1 MVPCE
6 SSTLPC
12 GWVDVSSHWQIHR
25 QKQQFGALLLGCAGK
40 TAKKRNGF
48 GAHRDCSLPW
58 TKNFPDGSRKNQ
70 KHTTNID
77 NEIKQ
82 PHTQKRG
89 QKAKHKLAVS
99 PVLALTIVPTP
110 DIYWF
115 LFLSIPSIPS
125 QAMRDQTRHTTPP
138 TMALMLLVLVLLN
151 AIISEASLFSNQT
164 AKVSREKREARHGV
178 ALSTTS
184 KRVQVF
190 VMLTPRAVS
199 SSIQPIPL
207 FAVSLQ

>member
-1 MVPCE
+1 
-6 SSTLPC
+6 
-12 GWVDVSSHWQIHR
+12 
-25 QKQQFGALLLGCAGK
+25 
-40 TAKKRNGF
+40 
-48 GAHRDCSLPW
+48 
-58 TKNFPDGSRKNQ
+58 
-70 KHTTNID
+70 
-77 NEIKQ
+77 
-82 PHTQKRG
+82 
-89 QKAKHKLAVS
+89 
-99 PVLALTIVPTP
+99 
-110 DIYWF
+110 
-115 LFLSIPSIPS
+115 
-125 QAMRDQTRHTTPP
+125 
-138 TMALMLLVLVLLN
+138 MLLVLVLLN